1 MRQRQ
6 EANDKLDSIVERAYR
21 TVDHAFDPKRRY
33 GARGTTTI
41 DFEILPRASGRTNT
55 SAITTGR
62 W

>member
-41 DFEILPRASGRTNT
+41 DFEILPPGERTNT